1 MQDML
6 FFAAGTIAALWFL
19 VHIFLGGRDIAGPLL
34 ASTELHPVVR
44 DVNYICWHFVS
55 VGIAGMAGFFLWA
68 GYVGDTSLAMAG
80 TLMAA
85 GFTLTG
91 VAIAFKQG
99 ANHLAVPQG
108 WLFLPIAALGIAGL
122 LT

>member
-1 MQDML
+1 MQEML
-6 FFAAGTIAALWFL
+6 FFGAGAIAALWFL

-68 GYVGDTSLAMAG
+68 GYAGDTSLAMAG

-85 GFTLTG
+85 GFTVTG

-99 ANHLAVPQG
+99 ASHLNVPQG
-108 WLFLPIAALGIAGL
+108 WLFLPIAVLGIAGL
-122 LT
+122 LA